1 MKRKLLLTL
10 MACIGLLVYAGES
23 DPFEA
28 SVRTAVE
35 RQLQQYPK
43 STLKDLYKNFFGH
56 IFHIG
61 KLSSSENL

>member
-43 STLKDLYKNFFGH
+43 STLKDLYKNFFQDIYGPVNS
-56 IFHIG
+56 F
-61 KLSSSENL
+61 EF